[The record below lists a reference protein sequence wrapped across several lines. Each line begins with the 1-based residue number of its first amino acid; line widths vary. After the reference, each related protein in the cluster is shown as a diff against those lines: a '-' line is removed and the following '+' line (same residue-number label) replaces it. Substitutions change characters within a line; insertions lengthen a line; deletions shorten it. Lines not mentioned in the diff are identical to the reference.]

1 MTTYVDTSVVLRL
14 LFGEPEP
21 LTTWMNDQPISSE
34 LLRVE
39 CLRVIDRTRVSHAL
53 DDKTTSRLRAGALD
67 LIAPIALVTL
77 TSDLLERAAE
87 PFPTLL
93 RTLDAIHLAT
103 ALALRDEYPDIT
115 VVTHDA
121 ELAVAGRAMGFHV
134 AGSPAS

>member
-1 MTTYVDTSVVLRL
+1 
-14 LFGEPEP
+14 
-21 LTTWMNDQPISSE
+21 MNDQPISSE

-39 CLRVIDRTRVSHAL
+39 CLRVIDRARVSQAL

-67 LIAPIALVTL
+67 LIAPIALVSL
-77 TSDLLERAAE
+77 NSRLLERVAE
-87 PFPTLL
+87 PFPTSL

-115 VVTHDA
+115 VATHDG
-121 ELAVAGRAMGFHV
+121 ELADAGRAMGFQV

>member
-1 MTTYVDTSVVLRL
+1 MTTYVDTSVILRL
-14 LFGEPEP
+14 LFGEPDP

-115 VVTHDA
+115 VVTHDT

>member
-39 CLRVIDRTRVSHAL
+39 CLRVIDRARVSQAL

-77 TSDLLERAAE
+77 TSYLLERVAE

-115 VVTHDA
+115 VVTHDG

>member
-14 LFGEPEP
+14 LFGEPDP
-21 LTTWMNDQPISSE
+21 LTNWMNDQPISSE

-39 CLRVIDRTRVSHAL
+39 CLRVIDRARVSQAL

-77 TSDLLERAAE
+77 TNHLLERVAE

-115 VVTHDA
+115 VVTHDG
-121 ELAVAGRAMGFHV
+121 ELADAGRAMGFHV

>member
-39 CLRVIDRTRVSHAL
+39 CLRVIDRARVSQAL

-77 TSDLLERAAE
+77 TNRLLERVAE
-87 PFPTLL
+87 PFPTSL

-115 VVTHDA
+115 VATHDG
-121 ELAVAGRAMGFHV
+121 ELADAGRAMGFQV

>member
-87 PFPTLL
+87 PFPTSL

-115 VVTHDA
+115 VATHDG
-121 ELAVAGRAMGFHV
+121 ELADAGRAMGFQV